1 MKTTTSI
8 LFLLFLNGCVQN
20 IAFFGPAVTV
30 ASTGNV
36 YQGALSYGSNKMINN
51 ITGKTTIENI
61 QVLLMPKQNDSKNV
75 SFVKKKIKKLSK
87 IHELSNQ

>member
-1 MKTTTSI
+1 
-8 LFLLFLNGCVQN
+8 
-20 IAFFGPAVTV
+20 
-30 ASTGNV
+30 
-36 YQGALSYGSNKMINN
+36 MINN